1 VQAALSN
8 TRIPKVEVLAGEGD
22 EEGELELNDDPDEC
36 ARVSTADVP
45 VIVTLTKV
53 SDNAHTSSQCF
64 HRMQAKGVL
73 WFPLTLSL

>member
-1 VQAALSN
+1 MSN

-53 SDNAHTSSQCF
+53 SHNSHIIESFS
-64 HRMQAKGVL
+64 
-73 WFPLTLSL
+73 WFLSACA